1 MPPHMASFLCSPAAP
16 VSPMAMVS
24 VNRRLPGFPLVA
36 LAPPPPPSAP
46 PCGALSRSPPAR
58 HRHAP
63 AAMRNLR
70 FLVSWAGLGREL
82 SAEAQE
88 QITHAFPPLTPPR
101 PPLVLLPGC
110 APRRRW
116 RPPATKRRRAAA
128 VDPNARKDDRG
139 IPATARHLLIP
150 LPIHLNNNKSIMK
163 ETLAKPPIR
172 QGKGRRRRR
181 RANPTRQEQEKIQEE
196 QISSQKKRKKN
207 KKKNESKKGRRREEP
222 IDRASDRYSPGGVGE
237 DEPPLDSSSSS
248 PSSAPLPA
256 KKLWLSPLPPAAGG
270 LVRWPLCWAGRNAD
284 SNI

>member
-1 MPPHMASFLCSPAAP
+1 MKGGKQPRATVQACPQTHQASPRIKMPPHMTSFLCSTVPCCSSESNGDDP
-16 VSPMAMVS
+16 HQHD
-24 VNRRLPGFPLVA
+24 NRRLPGFPLVA
-36 LAPPPPPSAP
+36 LAPPPSPSPQPSAP

-63 AAMRNLR
+63 AAMCNLR

-88 QITHAFPPLTPPR
+88 QITHAFPPLMPPR
-101 PPLVLLPGC
+101 LPLVLLPGC

-139 IPATARHLLIP
+139 IPATARHLLIQ

-181 RANPTRQEQEKIQEE
+181 GANPTRKEQEKIQEE
-196 QISSQKKRKKN
+196 QISSQKKRKK
-207 KKKNESKKGRRREEP
+207 KQEEERIQEGKKKGRT
-222 IDRASDRYSPGGVGE
+222 DRSSKRSILTRGRGGG
-237 DEPPLDSSSSS
+237 
-248 PSSAPLPA
+248 
-256 KKLWLSPLPPAAGG
+256 
-270 LVRWPLCWAGRNAD
+270 
-284 SNI
+284 